1 MTDFLGRAR
10 RRPGEGVRPA
20 PATAADGAVRWR
32 SAGRFGSARQ
42 TLAALGSLYGAGA
55 ADWACHR
62 QPGAAPGEASA
73 YWLLTTVHGPVA
85 ADVIALHGGEPVPV
99 DSPRTHDVREVRSW
113 PEVTAVEL
121 LAAFPTHG
129 PPTVGHPLLYV
140 LTAPA
145 LLRTVVRHARS
156 ARVDV
161 SCVRAAA
168 RPLFP
173 AVRPGVEE
181 ERLLI
186 LLSAP
191 AVPVLDDP
199 GRAVP
204 DGLVH
209 SLVSLPRTSVCRP
222 AAHCARLLLDVRH
235 DPPLDE
241 ELLQPFLPEGEL
253 WLLGDSGEQPPVAL
267 RLLAAPA
274 PLRVQAPVDAPAAAV
289 RRAGPVSE
297 PLETRLQVVPDPEA
311 RTGADAV
318 LLTDDELPLLRR
330 YLTGRPL
337 AEQAFLAMGDGTHL
351 LVDASGLVAS
361 VPFGVP
367 LRRVGPGACY
377 VQSGHVLTPPLPPGA
392 RVRSLGLRAGV
403 AVVCWY
409 AGRSEFRLDPLV
421 PVWTLWAPPE
431 PPAAP
436 PGLSHTAR
444 ELLTL
449 FESLM
454 DGQTDATGPAGG
466 GPVPPEASEENP
478 TTALAR
484 AALLRAEGHL
494 SEAAEVFRTAG
505 DPMEAGRL
513 FEQAA
518 LRLGEAE

>member
-1 MTDFLGRAR
+1 MTDFLG
-10 RRPGEGVRPA
+10 
-20 PATAADGAVRWR
+20 GAVRWR
-32 SAGRFGSARQ
+32 SAGRFGTARQ

-55 ADWACHR
+55 ADWVCHR
-62 QPGAAPGEASA
+62 QPGGAPGEASA
-73 YWLLTTVHGPVA
+73 YWLLTTAHGPVA

-99 DSPRTHDVREVRSW
+99 DSPRARDLREVLSW

-129 PPTVGHPLLYV
+129 PPTAGHPLLYV

-145 LLRTVVRHARS
+145 LLPTVVRHARS
-156 ARVDV
+156 ARVDI
-161 SCVRAAA
+161 SLVRATA

-173 AVRPGVEE
+173 GIRPAVTE
-181 ERLLI
+181 ERLLV

-191 AVPVLDDP
+191 AGPASDTPDHT
-199 GRAVP
+199 VP

-222 AAHCARLLLDVRH
+222 AAHCVRLLLDVRH

-241 ELLQPFLPEGEL
+241 ELLQPVIDEGEL

-267 RLLAAPA
+267 RLLAVPAPLSVEAPPDAPA
-274 PLRVQAPVDAPAAAV
+274 PAERPTADPAPEPPRTELRVVRDQQAGMGV
-289 RRAGPVSE
+289 
-297 PLETRLQVVPDPEA
+297 
-311 RTGADAV
+311 DAV
-318 LLTDDELPLLRR
+318 LLTDAELQLLRR
-330 YLTGRPL
+330 CLMGRPL
-337 AEQAFLAMGDGTHL
+337 AEQAFLAMGDGMQL
-351 LVDASGLVAS
+351 LVDATGLVGS

-377 VQSGHVLTPPLPPGA
+377 VQSGHVLTPSLPPGA

-403 AVVCWY
+403 AVVCWH
-409 AGRSEFRLDPLV
+409 AGRSEFRLDPLL
-421 PVWTLWAPPE
+421 PVWTLWAPAG

-436 PGLSHTAR
+436 PGLSRTAQ

-449 FESLM
+449 FESLLEDRTEA
-454 DGQTDATGPAGG
+454 DGVADGPMPPDAP
-466 GPVPPEASEENP
+466 EENP

-484 AALLRAEGHL
+484 AARLRAEGHL
-494 SEAAEVFRTAG
+494 TEAAEAFRTAG
-505 DPMEAGRL
+505 DPLKAGRL

-518 LRLGEAE
+518 LRLGETE